1 VFERATSFL
10 IVVVLLGG
18 CARREA
24 PDVVL
29 VTFDTTRY
37 DHFGCTGDPEAHTP
51 IVDGLAARGLVF
63 EHAYASVALTLPS
76 HATIMTGLEPIAH
89 GVHENGRARVPDAV
103 DTLAERL
110 RAAGWDTA
118 AFVSAFVLDHRFGL
132 DQGFDTYGD
141 ETHRRGG
148 ALDLTV
154 PSRPALEVTD
164 AALSWVRERHAD
176 RPFFLWVH
184 YYDPHLP
191 RRVDPAFDGL
201 RDRYAAAIASAD
213 VQLGRLLDGLTALG
227 RTRGTLVVF
236 TADHGEGLEQHGERS
251 HGILA
256 YDSTLHVPL
265 VLAGPGVPVGRR
277 ADALA
282 RHVDIVPTVLGLVGL
297 PVPREL
303 PGRNLLRAS
312 STDGVVGYFECWGPH
327 LDYGWAVITGVRSV
341 QWKYTAEPAPEELY
355 DVLRDPGET
364 TNRIEAEPAVRAEMR
379 DRLAAVRRR
388 YATATTARAEVLSL
402 EERERLAALGYVEV
416 PREHEPDTQ
425 LDPRRL
431 ASLHDWVDDARW
443 LATAGRYD
451 EAIDA
456 LETMAQSPSVRAF
469 VLRTLAPVYAARGR
483 YDDAVAAFDE
493 YIRLTGSEEASL
505 GLGRTLLGAG
515 NPERALAVLAGAP
528 GSSPATQLLRAHALA
543 RLGRHAEARAAVDA
557 AFAGRRDEVARVRTR
572 AALVIDAA
580 PVPDGEAELRGLL
593 AVAPNDAVLG
603 SRLGFYLALWG
614 RPDQHDEAHEL
625 LAAAARSAP
634 GDADIQS
641 NLGWGA
647 ARLGHDDEAVRAL
660 EAALHLDAQRSLE
673 RFRLAIVLHRTGDSA
688 RAAELVRT
696 ALAEEPQASWAGPAH
711 ALQREIEQERTS
723 R

>member
-1 VFERATSFL
+1 VFERVASFC
-10 IVVVLLGG
+10 IVLVLLAG
-18 CARREA
+18 CARRET

-51 IVDGLAARGLVF
+51 TVDRLAAHGLVF
-63 EHAYASVALTLPS
+63 EHAYASVGLTLPS
-76 HATIMTGLEPIAH
+76 HTTIMTGLEPIGH

-110 RAAGWDTA
+110 HAAGWDTA

-141 ETHRRGG
+141 DTHRRGG
-148 ALDLTV
+148 PLDMTV
-154 PSRPALEVTD
+154 PSRPAIEVTD
-164 AALSWVRERHAD
+164 AALSWVRQRPAD

-191 RRVDPAFDGL
+191 RRVDPAFDAM

-213 VQLGRLLDGLTALG
+213 AQLGRLLEGVTALG

-265 VLAGPGVPVGRR
+265 VLAGPGVPAGRR
-277 ADALA
+277 DALA
-282 RHVDIVPTVLGLVGL
+282 RHVDVVPTVLGLVGL
-297 PVPREL
+297 PVPPEL
-303 PGRNLLRAS
+303 PGRNLVTAS
-312 STDGVVGYFECWGPH
+312 ASDGAVGYFECWGPH
-327 LDYGWAVITGVRSV
+327 FDYGWATITGVRTL
-341 QWKYTAEPAPEELY
+341 QWKYTAEPTPEELY

-379 DRLAAVRRR
+379 DQLAAARSR
-388 YATATTARAEVLSL
+388 YATATTARAESLSL

-416 PREHEPDTQ
+416 PRKQEPDAQ

-443 LATAGRYD
+443 LATTGRYD

-456 LETMAQSPSVRAF
+456 LETMAQSPSVRTF
-469 VLRTLAPVYAARGR
+469 VLRSLAPVYAARGR
-483 YDDAVAAFDE
+483 LDDAVAAYDE

-505 GLGRTLLGAG
+505 GLGRTLLGAS
-515 NPERALAVLAGAP
+515 NPQRALEVLDRAP
-528 GSSPATQLLRAHALA
+528 QSSPTTQLLRAHALA
-543 RLGRHAEARAAVDA
+543 RLGRHAEARSAVDA
-557 AFAGRRDEVARVRTR
+557 AFAGRPDEVARLRTR

-580 PVPDGEAELRGLL
+580 PVPDGEVELRSLL
-593 AVAPNDAVLG
+593 AIAPNDTVLG

-614 RPDQHDEAHEL
+614 RPEQRDEAHEL
-625 LAAAARSAP
+625 LAAAARSSP

-660 EAALHLDAQRSLE
+660 EAALNLDAQRPLE
-673 RFRLAIVLHRTGDSA
+673 RFRLAVVLHRTGDSA

-696 ALAEEPQASWAGPAH
+696 ALAEQPQASWAAPAR
-711 ALQREIEQERTS
+711 ALQREIDQEKTR